1 MPLDPRLYNPIWELG
16 GKLAPDN
23 MTYPQAPTG
32 STNSTTGATGPTG
45 ATGATGPTGPTGNP
59 TA

>member
-1 MPLDPRLYNPIWELG
+1 MSLDPRIYNPIFALG
-16 GKLAPDN
+16 AKLGTGN
-23 MTYPQAPTG
+23 MTYPSITG
-32 STNSTTGATGPTG
+32 PSSAVTGATG

>member
-1 MPLDPRLYNPIWELG
+1 MSLDPRIYNPIFALG
-16 GKLAPDN
+16 GKLATDN
-23 MTYPQAPTG
+23 MSYPTI
-32 STNSTTGATGPTG
+32 TGATGITGPTG